1 MAKFVIVNQAPEK
14 LESGEIVISAPDFL
28 EQIREN
34 AAKAPRGG
42 LTGVNQL
49 RYIVGSIGQKY
60 DPEGTNA
67 WSVRPTLF
75 EGRAYANEAE
85 LSAIVVEMLKSQH
98 PKIFDKYLDYQIKS
112 RPQGTKLIYFV
123 GPLSQTTSFF
133 QHGVDMLD
141 PKDVDVYM
149 GRKQKRVVGKPAV
162 TNEEAK
168 ELSNE

>member
-1 MAKFVIVNQAPEK
+1 MAKFVVVNEAPEK
-14 LESGEIVISAPDFL
+14 LESGEIVITAPDFV

-34 AAKAPRGG
+34 AAKAARGG
-42 LTGVNQL
+42 LTGVNHL

-67 WSVRPTLF
+67 WSIRPTLF

-98 PKIFDKYLDYQIKS
+98 PKIFDKYLDHQIKN

-123 GPLSQTTSFF
+123 GPLSQTSAFF

-141 PKDVDVYM
+141 AKDVDVYM
-149 GRKQKRVVGKPAV
+149 GRKQKKVVGKPAV
-162 TNEEAK
+162 TKEEAN
-168 ELSNE
+168 ELNNE